1 MLESIYRNLV
11 TAVIAVDMI
20 SIFIVLGLH
29 NSVPLS
35 SLEFR
40 YMECIKSL
48 VFSSFNRIK
57 KKKVSRKL
65 KCFFII
71 DIVEISGGDNGNI
84 ISFGY
89 FHISSIA
96 NETTTNS

>member
-11 TAVIAVDMI
+11 TTVIAVNMI

-35 SLEFR
+35 P
-40 YMECIKSL
+40 

-57 KKKVSRKL
+57 KKNVSRKL
-65 KCFFII
+65 NCFFII
-71 DIVEISGGDNGNI
+71 DIVEISGGDNWN

-89 FHISSIA
+89 IHQ
-96 NETTTNS
+96 TMP

>member
-1 MLESIYRNLV
+1 MNLV

-29 NSVPLS
+29 NSVSLS

-40 YMECIKSL
+40 HMDCIKSP
-48 VFSSFNRIK
+48 VFSSFKRIK

-71 DIVEISGGDNGNI
+71 GC
-84 ISFGY
+84 
-89 FHISSIA
+89 FHISSIV
-96 NETTTNS
+96 NETTKNSWTNFSPWYHTL

>member
-1 MLESIYRNLV
+1 MLESMYVNLE

-20 SIFIVLGLH
+20 SIFIVLGLY

-40 YMECIKSL
+40 HMDCIKSP
-48 VFSSFNRIK
+48 VFSSFKRIK

-84 ISFGY
+84 SFGY
-89 FHISSIA
+89 FHISAIA
-96 NETTTNS
+96 NETTKSS